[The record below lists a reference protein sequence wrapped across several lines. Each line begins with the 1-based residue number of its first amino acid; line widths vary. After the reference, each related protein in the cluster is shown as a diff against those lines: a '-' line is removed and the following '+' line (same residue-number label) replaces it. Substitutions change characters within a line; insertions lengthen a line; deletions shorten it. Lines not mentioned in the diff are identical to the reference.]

1 MRLVLL
7 GPPGAGKGTHAQVLS
22 KNYSMAHISTGD
34 MLREALRAQ
43 TPLGLEAKSF
53 MEKGLLVPDKVVIG
67 IVRERLTLPDAKI
80 GFVLDGFP
88 RTAEQGL
95 ALDTML
101 SELKMPLD
109 SVLYFKTSLPVI
121 IRRLSGRRVCGKCG
135 HTYHVEN
142 FKPKKEGICD
152 LCGSALV
159 QRPDDRED
167 TIRERLKVYDAQ
179 TAPLIDYYRKK
190 GTLTEVSG
198 DLEVAELTEVF
209 RQVLTKKGL
218 VGARGA

>member
-22 KNYSMAHISTGD
+22 KDYGLAHISTGD

-43 TPLGLEAKSF
+43 TPLGIEAKSF
-53 MEKGLLVPDKVVIG
+53 MEKGQLVPDKVVIG
-67 IVRERLTLPDAKI
+67 IVRERLTKADAKV

-88 RTAEQGL
+88 RTPEQAE
-95 ALDTML
+95 ALDRTL
-101 SELKMPLD
+101 SDVKMPLD
-109 SVLYFKTSLPVI
+109 AVLYFATSLPVVI
-121 IRRLSGRRVCGKCG
+121 GRLSGRRVCGKCG
-135 HTYHVEN
+135 HTYHMTN
-142 FKPKKEGICD
+142 FKPKKDGVCD

-190 GTLTEVSG
+190 GSLTEVSG
-198 DLEVAELTEVF
+198 DLEVAELSGVF
-209 RQVLTKKGL
+209 RDLFAKRGL
-218 VGARGA
+218 AGARGA